1 MSQKT
6 IPRDLTSA
14 STTPRFPLGTVVT
27 TDTGETYVYVKVYG
41 SGATANAPAYASAGA
56 GSSITKSK
64 WIVTPSS
71 ADGKLPVGYFVGSP
85 ADGSY
90 AWIKIRGEVTLTNN
104 GASGAGPGV
113 AVYFVK
119 PAGSAPQHVTAIN
132 PPSSGASTVIG
143 FLLDTVTPNGS
154 GRVWISLPFV
164 KQER

>member
-6 IPRDLTSA
+6 IPYDLRTA

-27 TDTGETYVYVKVYG
+27 TDTGETYVYVRVFG
-41 SGATANAPAYASAGA
+41 SGATTNAPAYASAGA
-56 GSSITKSK
+56 GSSITRSK
-64 WIVTPSS
+64 WVVTPTS

-104 GASGAGPGV
+104 GTSGAGPGV

-119 PAGSAPQHVTAIN
+119 TAGNAPQHVTGIN
-132 PPSSGASTVIG
+132 PPSSGVSTVIG